1 MKRHFANMV
10 FALILAAYTV
20 YAALDTFV
28 IVRVLTPDTLPT
40 ATAEASTAPT
50 EAPTTVPTATESPAE
65 QATTAPISADT
76 EYHDDQIDIVL
87 TTMRVENTTV
97 YVADVQIADI
107 SLLKTALAGNTYARN
122 LTETTSVQAA
132 NAGAILA
139 INGDYYGAQE
149 RGYVLRNGVLYRA
162 SAQSGTDALVIGADG
177 NFRIITEGET
187 SADTLVREGAWQ
199 VLTFGPALINGG
211 QVTVS
216 SSDEVGRAMT
226 SNPRTAIGQIS
237 EGHYLLVVSDGRTKE
252 SAGLSLRQLA
262 ELMQSLGAQVAY
274 NLDGGGSST
283 MVFQGRVVSIITE
296 GETSAD
302 TLVREG
308 AWQVLTFG
316 PALINGGQVTV
327 SSSDEVGRAMTSN
340 PRTAI
345 GQISEGH
352 YLLVVSDGR
361 TKESAGLSLRQLAEL
376 MQSLGAQV
384 AYNLDGG
391 GSSTMVFQGRVVNNP
406 TTNGRSIRERS
417 VSDIVYIGY

>member
-10 FALILAAYTV
+10 FALILIAYTV

-40 ATAEASTAPT
+40 ATAEAST
-50 EAPTTVPTATESPAE
+50 VPTAAEPPAE

-252 SAGLSLRQLA
+252 STGLSLRQLA
-262 ELMQSLGAQVAY
+262 ELMQSLGAQIV
-274 NLDGGGSST
+274 
-283 MVFQGRVVSIITE
+283 
-296 GETSAD
+296 
-302 TLVREG
+302 
-308 AWQVLTFG
+308 
-316 PALINGGQVTV
+316 
-327 SSSDEVGRAMTSN
+327 
-340 PRTAI
+340 
-345 GQISEGH
+345 
-352 YLLVVSDGR
+352 
-361 TKESAGLSLRQLAEL
+361 
-376 MQSLGAQV
+376 
-384 AYNLDGG
+384 YNLDGG

>member
-1 MKRHFANMV
+1 MKRHFASMV

-40 ATAEASTAPT
+40 ATVEASTAPT
-50 EAPTTVPTATESPAE
+50 ATEPPAE
-65 QATTAPISADT
+65 QATTAPISTDT

-177 NFRIITEGET
+177 NFRIINESET

-199 VLTFGPALINGG
+199 VLTFGPALIKDG

-237 EGHYLLVVSDGRTKE
+237 EGHYLLVVSDGRTEE

-262 ELMQSLGAQVAY
+262 ELMQSLGAQ
-274 NLDGGGSST
+274 
-283 MVFQGRVVSIITE
+283 I
-296 GETSAD
+296 
-302 TLVREG
+302 
-308 AWQVLTFG
+308 
-316 PALINGGQVTV
+316 
-327 SSSDEVGRAMTSN
+327 
-340 PRTAI
+340 
-345 GQISEGH
+345 
-352 YLLVVSDGR
+352 
-361 TKESAGLSLRQLAEL
+361 
-376 MQSLGAQV
+376 

>member
-40 ATAEASTAPT
+40 ATVEASTAPT
-50 EAPTTVPTATESPAE
+50 ATEPPAE
-65 QATTAPISADT
+65 QATTAPISTDT
-76 EYHDDQIDIVL
+76 EYPDDQIDIVL

-177 NFRIITEGET
+177 NFRIINEGET

-262 ELMQSLGAQVAY
+262 ELMQSLGAQ
-274 NLDGGGSST
+274 
-283 MVFQGRVVSIITE
+283 I
-296 GETSAD
+296 
-302 TLVREG
+302 
-308 AWQVLTFG
+308 
-316 PALINGGQVTV
+316 
-327 SSSDEVGRAMTSN
+327 
-340 PRTAI
+340 
-345 GQISEGH
+345 
-352 YLLVVSDGR
+352 
-361 TKESAGLSLRQLAEL
+361 
-376 MQSLGAQV
+376 

>member
-1 MKRHFANMV
+1 MMRHFANMV

-50 EAPTTVPTATESPAE
+50 ATESPTE

-97 YVADVQIADI
+97 YVADVQLADI

-132 NAGAILA
+132 NTGAILA

-199 VLTFGPALINGG
+199 VLTFGPALVKDG

-262 ELMQSLGAQVAY
+262 ELMQSLGAQ
-274 NLDGGGSST
+274 
-283 MVFQGRVVSIITE
+283 I
-296 GETSAD
+296 
-302 TLVREG
+302 
-308 AWQVLTFG
+308 
-316 PALINGGQVTV
+316 
-327 SSSDEVGRAMTSN
+327 
-340 PRTAI
+340 
-345 GQISEGH
+345 
-352 YLLVVSDGR
+352 
-361 TKESAGLSLRQLAEL
+361 
-376 MQSLGAQV
+376 

>member
-1 MKRHFANMV
+1 MKRHFASMV

-50 EAPTTVPTATESPAE
+50 EAPTAAPTAAEPPAE
-65 QATTAPISADT
+65 QATTAPISTDT
-76 EYHDDQIDIVL
+76 EYHNDQIDIVL

-107 SLLKTALAGNTYARN
+107 SLLKTALAGNIYARN

-252 SAGLSLRQLA
+252 STGLSLRQLA
-262 ELMQSLGAQVAY
+262 ELMQSLGAQ
-274 NLDGGGSST
+274 
-283 MVFQGRVVSIITE
+283 I
-296 GETSAD
+296 
-302 TLVREG
+302 
-308 AWQVLTFG
+308 
-316 PALINGGQVTV
+316 
-327 SSSDEVGRAMTSN
+327 
-340 PRTAI
+340 
-345 GQISEGH
+345 
-352 YLLVVSDGR
+352 
-361 TKESAGLSLRQLAEL
+361 
-376 MQSLGAQV
+376 

>member
-50 EAPTTVPTATESPAE
+50 EAPTT
-65 QATTAPISADT
+65 APISTDT

-162 SAQSGTDALVIGADG
+162 SAQRGTDALVIGADG
-177 NFRIITEGET
+177 NFRIINEGET

-199 VLTFGPALINGG
+199 VLTFGPALIKDG

-226 SNPRTAIGQIS
+226 SNPRTAIVQIS

-252 SAGLSLRQLA
+252 STGLSLRQLA
-262 ELMQSLGAQVAY
+262 ELMQSLGAQ
-274 NLDGGGSST
+274 
-283 MVFQGRVVSIITE
+283 I
-296 GETSAD
+296 
-302 TLVREG
+302 
-308 AWQVLTFG
+308 
-316 PALINGGQVTV
+316 
-327 SSSDEVGRAMTSN
+327 
-340 PRTAI
+340 
-345 GQISEGH
+345 
-352 YLLVVSDGR
+352 
-361 TKESAGLSLRQLAEL
+361 
-376 MQSLGAQV
+376 

>member
-50 EAPTTVPTATESPAE
+50 ATESPAE
-65 QATTAPISADT
+65 QATTTPISTDT

-199 VLTFGPALINGG
+199 VLTFGPALVKDG

-252 SAGLSLRQLA
+252 STGLSLRQLA

-283 MVFQGRVVSIITE
+283 MVF
-296 GETSAD
+296 
-302 TLVREG
+302 
-308 AWQVLTFG
+308 
-316 PALINGGQVTV
+316 
-327 SSSDEVGRAMTSN
+327 
-340 PRTAI
+340 
-345 GQISEGH
+345 H
-352 YLLVVSDGR
+352 
-361 TKESAGLSLRQLAEL
+361 
-376 MQSLGAQV
+376 
-384 AYNLDGG
+384 
-391 GSSTMVFQGRVVNNP
+391 GRVVNNP

>member
-10 FALILAAYTV
+10 FALILIAYTV

-40 ATAEASTAPT
+40 ATVEASTAPT
-50 EAPTTVPTATESPAE
+50 ATEPPAE
-65 QATTAPISADT
+65 QATTAPISTDT

-107 SLLKTALAGNTYARN
+107 SLLKTALAGNIYARN

-177 NFRIITEGET
+177 NFRIINEGET

-211 QVTVS
+211 QVTVN

-252 SAGLSLRQLA
+252 STGLSLRQLA
-262 ELMQSLGAQVAY
+262 ELMQSLGAQ
-274 NLDGGGSST
+274 
-283 MVFQGRVVSIITE
+283 I
-296 GETSAD
+296 
-302 TLVREG
+302 
-308 AWQVLTFG
+308 
-316 PALINGGQVTV
+316 
-327 SSSDEVGRAMTSN
+327 
-340 PRTAI
+340 
-345 GQISEGH
+345 
-352 YLLVVSDGR
+352 
-361 TKESAGLSLRQLAEL
+361 
-376 MQSLGAQV
+376 

>member
-1 MKRHFANMV
+1 M
-10 FALILAAYTV
+10 
-20 YAALDTFV
+20 
-28 IVRVLTPDTLPT
+28 
-40 ATAEASTAPT
+40 
-50 EAPTTVPTATESPAE
+50 PTATESPAE
-65 QATTAPISADT
+65 QATTAPISTDT

-262 ELMQSLGAQVAY
+262 ELMQSLGAQ
-274 NLDGGGSST
+274 
-283 MVFQGRVVSIITE
+283 I
-296 GETSAD
+296 
-302 TLVREG
+302 
-308 AWQVLTFG
+308 
-316 PALINGGQVTV
+316 
-327 SSSDEVGRAMTSN
+327 
-340 PRTAI
+340 
-345 GQISEGH
+345 
-352 YLLVVSDGR
+352 
-361 TKESAGLSLRQLAEL
+361 
-376 MQSLGAQV
+376 

>member
-1 MKRHFANMV
+1 MKRHFTNMV

-28 IVRVLTPDTLPT
+28 IVRVLTPDTLQT

-50 EAPTTVPTATESPAE
+50 EAPTAVPTATESPAE

-199 VLTFGPALINGG
+199 VLTFGPALVKDG

-252 SAGLSLRQLA
+252 S
-262 ELMQSLGAQVAY
+262 
-274 NLDGGGSST
+274 T
-283 MVFQGRVVSIITE
+283 
-296 GETSAD
+296 
-302 TLVREG
+302 
-308 AWQVLTFG
+308 
-316 PALINGGQVTV
+316 
-327 SSSDEVGRAMTSN
+327 
-340 PRTAI
+340 
-345 GQISEGH
+345 
-352 YLLVVSDGR
+352 
-361 TKESAGLSLRQLAEL
+361 GLSLRQLAEL

>member
-50 EAPTTVPTATESPAE
+50 EAPTTVPTATE
-65 QATTAPISADT
+65 QAATVPISTDT

-177 NFRIITEGET
+177 SFRIINEGET

-216 SSDEVGRAMT
+216 SSDE
-226 SNPRTAIGQIS
+226 I
-237 EGHYLLVVSDGRTKE
+237 
-252 SAGLSLRQLA
+252 
-262 ELMQSLGAQVAY
+262 
-274 NLDGGGSST
+274 
-283 MVFQGRVVSIITE
+283 
-296 GETSAD
+296 
-302 TLVREG
+302 
-308 AWQVLTFG
+308 
-316 PALINGGQVTV
+316 
-327 SSSDEVGRAMTSN
+327 GRAMTSN

>member
-10 FALILAAYTV
+10 FALILATYTV

-50 EAPTTVPTATESPAE
+50 GAPTAVPTATESPAE
-65 QATTAPISADT
+65 QTTTAPISTDT

-122 LTETTSVQAA
+122 LTETTSAQAA

-162 SAQSGTDALVIGADG
+162 SAQSGTDALVIAADG
-177 NFRIITEGET
+177 NFRIINEGET

-199 VLTFGPALINGG
+199 VLTFGPALVKDG

-252 SAGLSLRQLA
+252 STGLSLRQLA
-262 ELMQSLGAQVAY
+262 ELIQSLGAQ
-274 NLDGGGSST
+274 
-283 MVFQGRVVSIITE
+283 I
-296 GETSAD
+296 
-302 TLVREG
+302 
-308 AWQVLTFG
+308 
-316 PALINGGQVTV
+316 
-327 SSSDEVGRAMTSN
+327 
-340 PRTAI
+340 
-345 GQISEGH
+345 
-352 YLLVVSDGR
+352 
-361 TKESAGLSLRQLAEL
+361 
-376 MQSLGAQV
+376 

>member
-10 FALILAAYTV
+10 FALILIAYTV

-28 IVRVLTPDTLPT
+28 IVHVLTPDTLPT

-50 EAPTTVPTATESPAE
+50 ATEPPAE
-65 QATTAPISADT
+65 QATTAPVSTDT

-132 NAGAILA
+132 NTGAILA

-226 SNPRTAIGQIS
+226 SNPRTAIGQIR

-252 SAGLSLRQLA
+252 STGLSLRQLA
-262 ELMQSLGAQVAY
+262 ELMQSLGAQ
-274 NLDGGGSST
+274 
-283 MVFQGRVVSIITE
+283 I
-296 GETSAD
+296 
-302 TLVREG
+302 
-308 AWQVLTFG
+308 
-316 PALINGGQVTV
+316 
-327 SSSDEVGRAMTSN
+327 
-340 PRTAI
+340 
-345 GQISEGH
+345 
-352 YLLVVSDGR
+352 
-361 TKESAGLSLRQLAEL
+361 
-376 MQSLGAQV
+376 

>member
-40 ATAEASTAPT
+40 ATVEASTAPT
-50 EAPTTVPTATESPAE
+50 ATEPPAE
-65 QATTAPISADT
+65 QATTAPISTDT

-149 RGYVLRNGVLYRA
+149 RGYVLRNDVLYRA

-262 ELMQSLGAQVAY
+262 ELMQSLGAQ
-274 NLDGGGSST
+274 
-283 MVFQGRVVSIITE
+283 I
-296 GETSAD
+296 
-302 TLVREG
+302 
-308 AWQVLTFG
+308 
-316 PALINGGQVTV
+316 
-327 SSSDEVGRAMTSN
+327 
-340 PRTAI
+340 
-345 GQISEGH
+345 
-352 YLLVVSDGR
+352 
-361 TKESAGLSLRQLAEL
+361 
-376 MQSLGAQV
+376 

>member
-28 IVRVLTPDTLPT
+28 IVRVLTLDTLPT
-40 ATAEASTAPT
+40 ATDEASTAPT
-50 EAPTTVPTATESPAE
+50 ATEPPAE
-65 QATTAPISADT
+65 QATTAPISTDT

-132 NAGAILA
+132 NTGAILA

-177 NFRIITEGET
+177 NFRIINEGET

-199 VLTFGPALINGG
+199 VLTFGPALVKDG
-211 QVTVS
+211 QVTVR

-252 SAGLSLRQLA
+252 STGLSLRQLA
-262 ELMQSLGAQVAY
+262 ELMQSLGAQ
-274 NLDGGGSST
+274 
-283 MVFQGRVVSIITE
+283 I
-296 GETSAD
+296 
-302 TLVREG
+302 
-308 AWQVLTFG
+308 
-316 PALINGGQVTV
+316 
-327 SSSDEVGRAMTSN
+327 
-340 PRTAI
+340 
-345 GQISEGH
+345 
-352 YLLVVSDGR
+352 
-361 TKESAGLSLRQLAEL
+361 
-376 MQSLGAQV
+376 

>member
-10 FALILAAYTV
+10 FALILIAYTV

-40 ATAEASTAPT
+40 ATVEASTAPT
-50 EAPTTVPTATESPAE
+50 ATEPPAE
-65 QATTAPISADT
+65 QATTAPISTDT

-107 SLLKTALAGNTYARN
+107 SLLKTALAGNIYARN

-199 VLTFGPALINGG
+199 VLTFGPALVKDG

-226 SNPRTAIGQIS
+226 SNPRTSIGQIS

-252 SAGLSLRQLA
+252 STGLSLRQLA
-262 ELMQSLGAQVAY
+262 ELMQSLGAQ
-274 NLDGGGSST
+274 
-283 MVFQGRVVSIITE
+283 I
-296 GETSAD
+296 
-302 TLVREG
+302 
-308 AWQVLTFG
+308 
-316 PALINGGQVTV
+316 
-327 SSSDEVGRAMTSN
+327 
-340 PRTAI
+340 
-345 GQISEGH
+345 
-352 YLLVVSDGR
+352 
-361 TKESAGLSLRQLAEL
+361 
-376 MQSLGAQV
+376 

>member
-50 EAPTTVPTATESPAE
+50 EAPTT
-65 QATTAPISADT
+65 APISADT

-107 SLLKTALAGNTYARN
+107 SLLKTALSGNTYARN

-237 EGHYLLVVSDGRTKE
+237 EGHYLLV
-252 SAGLSLRQLA
+252 A
-262 ELMQSLGAQVAY
+262 
-274 NLDGGGSST
+274 
-283 MVFQGRVVSIITE
+283 
-296 GETSAD
+296 
-302 TLVREG
+302 
-308 AWQVLTFG
+308 
-316 PALINGGQVTV
+316 
-327 SSSDEVGRAMTSN
+327 
-340 PRTAI
+340 
-345 GQISEGH
+345 
-352 YLLVVSDGR
+352 SDGR

>member
-1 MKRHFANMV
+1 MKRHFASMV

-40 ATAEASTAPT
+40 ATVEASTAPT
-50 EAPTTVPTATESPAE
+50 ATEPPAE
-65 QATTAPISADT
+65 QATTAPISTDT

-237 EGHYLLVVSDGRTKE
+237 EGHYLLV
-252 SAGLSLRQLA
+252 A
-262 ELMQSLGAQVAY
+262 
-274 NLDGGGSST
+274 
-283 MVFQGRVVSIITE
+283 
-296 GETSAD
+296 
-302 TLVREG
+302 
-308 AWQVLTFG
+308 
-316 PALINGGQVTV
+316 
-327 SSSDEVGRAMTSN
+327 
-340 PRTAI
+340 
-345 GQISEGH
+345 
-352 YLLVVSDGR
+352 SDGR

>member
-1 MKRHFANMV
+1 M
-10 FALILAAYTV
+10 
-20 YAALDTFV
+20 
-28 IVRVLTPDTLPT
+28 
-40 ATAEASTAPT
+40 
-50 EAPTTVPTATESPAE
+50 
-65 QATTAPISADT
+65 
-76 EYHDDQIDIVL
+76 
-87 TTMRVENTTV
+87 
-97 YVADVQIADI
+97 
-107 SLLKTALAGNTYARN
+107 
-122 LTETTSVQAA
+122 QAA

-252 SAGLSLRQLA
+252 STGLSLRQLA
-262 ELMQSLGAQVAY
+262 ELMQSLGAQIAY

-283 MVFQGRVVSIITE
+283 MVF
-296 GETSAD
+296 
-302 TLVREG
+302 
-308 AWQVLTFG
+308 
-316 PALINGGQVTV
+316 
-327 SSSDEVGRAMTSN
+327 
-340 PRTAI
+340 
-345 GQISEGH
+345 H
-352 YLLVVSDGR
+352 
-361 TKESAGLSLRQLAEL
+361 
-376 MQSLGAQV
+376 
-384 AYNLDGG
+384 
-391 GSSTMVFQGRVVNNP
+391 GRVVNNP

>member
-1 MKRHFANMV
+1 MKRHFASMV

-40 ATAEASTAPT
+40 ATVEASTAPT
-50 EAPTTVPTATESPAE
+50 ATEPPAE
-65 QATTAPISADT
+65 QATTAPISTDT

-177 NFRIITEGET
+177 NFRIINEGET

-262 ELMQSLGAQVAY
+262 ELMQSLGAQ
-274 NLDGGGSST
+274 
-283 MVFQGRVVSIITE
+283 I
-296 GETSAD
+296 
-302 TLVREG
+302 
-308 AWQVLTFG
+308 
-316 PALINGGQVTV
+316 
-327 SSSDEVGRAMTSN
+327 
-340 PRTAI
+340 
-345 GQISEGH
+345 
-352 YLLVVSDGR
+352 
-361 TKESAGLSLRQLAEL
+361 
-376 MQSLGAQV
+376 

>member
-40 ATAEASTAPT
+40 ATVEASTAPT
-50 EAPTTVPTATESPAE
+50 ATEPPAE
-65 QATTAPISADT
+65 QATTAPISTDT

-199 VLTFGPALINGG
+199 VLTFGPALVKDG

-237 EGHYLLVVSDGRTKE
+237 EEHYLLVVSDGRTKE
-252 SAGLSLRQLA
+252 STGLSLRQLA
-262 ELMQSLGAQVAY
+262 ELMQSLGAQ
-274 NLDGGGSST
+274 
-283 MVFQGRVVSIITE
+283 I
-296 GETSAD
+296 
-302 TLVREG
+302 
-308 AWQVLTFG
+308 
-316 PALINGGQVTV
+316 
-327 SSSDEVGRAMTSN
+327 
-340 PRTAI
+340 
-345 GQISEGH
+345 
-352 YLLVVSDGR
+352 
-361 TKESAGLSLRQLAEL
+361 
-376 MQSLGAQV
+376 

-406 TTNGRSIRERS
+406 ATNGRSIRERS

>member
-10 FALILAAYTV
+10 FALILIAYTV

-50 EAPTTVPTATESPAE
+50 EAPTTVPTAAE
-65 QATTAPISADT
+65 QAATVPISTDT

-177 NFRIITEGET
+177 NFRIINEGEA

-199 VLTFGPALINGG
+199 VLTFGPALIKDG

-252 SAGLSLRQLA
+252 STGLSLRQLA
-262 ELMQSLGAQVAY
+262 ELMQSLGAQ
-274 NLDGGGSST
+274 
-283 MVFQGRVVSIITE
+283 I
-296 GETSAD
+296 
-302 TLVREG
+302 
-308 AWQVLTFG
+308 
-316 PALINGGQVTV
+316 
-327 SSSDEVGRAMTSN
+327 
-340 PRTAI
+340 
-345 GQISEGH
+345 
-352 YLLVVSDGR
+352 
-361 TKESAGLSLRQLAEL
+361 
-376 MQSLGAQV
+376 

-391 GSSTMVFQGRVVNNP
+391 GSSTMVFQGRVVNSP

>member
-10 FALILAAYTV
+10 FALILIAYTV

-50 EAPTTVPTATESPAE
+50 EVPTAVPTATEPPAE
-65 QATTAPISADT
+65 QATTAPISTDT

-97 YVADVQIADI
+97 YVADVQLADI

-132 NAGAILA
+132 NAGAIFA

-162 SAQSGTDALVIGADG
+162 SAQSGTDALVIGTDG

-187 SADTLVREGAWQ
+187 SADTLVHEGAWQ

-252 SAGLSLRQLA
+252 STGLSLRQLA
-262 ELMQSLGAQVAY
+262 ELMQSLGAQ
-274 NLDGGGSST
+274 
-283 MVFQGRVVSIITE
+283 I
-296 GETSAD
+296 
-302 TLVREG
+302 
-308 AWQVLTFG
+308 
-316 PALINGGQVTV
+316 
-327 SSSDEVGRAMTSN
+327 
-340 PRTAI
+340 
-345 GQISEGH
+345 
-352 YLLVVSDGR
+352 
-361 TKESAGLSLRQLAEL
+361 
-376 MQSLGAQV
+376 

>member
-1 MKRHFANMV
+1 MKWHFANMV

-50 EAPTTVPTATESPAE
+50 EAPTAAPTATESPAE

-87 TTMRVENTTV
+87 TTMRVENTMV

-132 NAGAILA
+132 NTGAILA

-177 NFRIITEGET
+177 NFRIINEGET

-199 VLTFGPALINGG
+199 VLTFGPVLINGG

-252 SAGLSLRQLA
+252 S
-262 ELMQSLGAQVAY
+262 
-274 NLDGGGSST
+274 T
-283 MVFQGRVVSIITE
+283 
-296 GETSAD
+296 
-302 TLVREG
+302 
-308 AWQVLTFG
+308 
-316 PALINGGQVTV
+316 
-327 SSSDEVGRAMTSN
+327 
-340 PRTAI
+340 
-345 GQISEGH
+345 
-352 YLLVVSDGR
+352 
-361 TKESAGLSLRQLAEL
+361 GLSLRQLAEL

>member
-50 EAPTTVPTATESPAE
+50 EAPTAVPTAMESPAE
-65 QATTAPISADT
+65 QATTAPISTDT

-149 RGYVLRNGVLYRA
+149 RGYVLRNGMLYRA

-199 VLTFGPALINGG
+199 VLTFGPALVKDG
-211 QVTVS
+211 QVTVR

-262 ELMQSLGAQVAY
+262 ELMQSLGAQ
-274 NLDGGGSST
+274 
-283 MVFQGRVVSIITE
+283 I
-296 GETSAD
+296 
-302 TLVREG
+302 
-308 AWQVLTFG
+308 
-316 PALINGGQVTV
+316 
-327 SSSDEVGRAMTSN
+327 
-340 PRTAI
+340 
-345 GQISEGH
+345 
-352 YLLVVSDGR
+352 
-361 TKESAGLSLRQLAEL
+361 
-376 MQSLGAQV
+376 

-406 TTNGRSIRERS
+406 TTNGRSLRERS

>member
-1 MKRHFANMV
+1 MKRHFASMV

-50 EAPTTVPTATESPAE
+50 EAP
-65 QATTAPISADT
+65 TTAPISADT

-199 VLTFGPALINGG
+199 VLTFGPALINDG

-262 ELMQSLGAQVAY
+262 ELMQSLG
-274 NLDGGGSST
+274 T
-283 MVFQGRVVSIITE
+283 
-296 GETSAD
+296 
-302 TLVREG
+302 
-308 AWQVLTFG
+308 
-316 PALINGGQVTV
+316 
-327 SSSDEVGRAMTSN
+327 
-340 PRTAI
+340 
-345 GQISEGH
+345 QI
-352 YLLVVSDGR
+352 
-361 TKESAGLSLRQLAEL
+361 
-376 MQSLGAQV
+376 

-406 TTNGRSIRERS
+406 TTNGRSLRERS

>member
-1 MKRHFANMV
+1 
-10 FALILAAYTV
+10 
-20 YAALDTFV
+20 
-28 IVRVLTPDTLPT
+28 
-40 ATAEASTAPT
+40 
-50 EAPTTVPTATESPAE
+50 
-65 QATTAPISADT
+65 
-76 EYHDDQIDIVL
+76 
-87 TTMRVENTTV
+87 MRVENTTV
-97 YVADVQIADI
+97 YVADVQLADI
-107 SLLKTALAGNTYARN
+107 SLLKTALAGNPYARN

-177 NFRIITEGET
+177 NFRIINEGET

-199 VLTFGPALINGG
+199 VLTFGPALIKDG

-252 SAGLSLRQLA
+252 STGLSLRQLA
-262 ELMQSLGAQVAY
+262 ELMQSLGAQ
-274 NLDGGGSST
+274 
-283 MVFQGRVVSIITE
+283 I
-296 GETSAD
+296 
-302 TLVREG
+302 
-308 AWQVLTFG
+308 
-316 PALINGGQVTV
+316 
-327 SSSDEVGRAMTSN
+327 
-340 PRTAI
+340 
-345 GQISEGH
+345 
-352 YLLVVSDGR
+352 
-361 TKESAGLSLRQLAEL
+361 
-376 MQSLGAQV
+376 

>member
-1 MKRHFANMV
+1 MKRHFASMV

-40 ATAEASTAPT
+40 ATVEASTAPT
-50 EAPTTVPTATESPAE
+50 ATEPPAE
-65 QATTAPISADT
+65 QATTAPISTDT

-252 SAGLSLRQLA
+252 STGLSLRQLA
-262 ELMQSLGAQVAY
+262 ELMQSLGAQ
-274 NLDGGGSST
+274 
-283 MVFQGRVVSIITE
+283 I
-296 GETSAD
+296 
-302 TLVREG
+302 
-308 AWQVLTFG
+308 
-316 PALINGGQVTV
+316 
-327 SSSDEVGRAMTSN
+327 
-340 PRTAI
+340 
-345 GQISEGH
+345 
-352 YLLVVSDGR
+352 
-361 TKESAGLSLRQLAEL
+361 
-376 MQSLGAQV
+376 

-391 GSSTMVFQGRVVNNP
+391 GSSTMVFQGRVVNSP

>member
-1 MKRHFANMV
+1 MKRHFASMV

-40 ATAEASTAPT
+40 ATVEASTAPT
-50 EAPTTVPTATESPAE
+50 ATEPPAE
-65 QATTAPISADT
+65 QATTAPISTDT

-177 NFRIITEGET
+177 NFRIINEGET

-262 ELMQSLGAQVAY
+262 ELMQSLGAQ
-274 NLDGGGSST
+274 
-283 MVFQGRVVSIITE
+283 I
-296 GETSAD
+296 
-302 TLVREG
+302 
-308 AWQVLTFG
+308 
-316 PALINGGQVTV
+316 
-327 SSSDEVGRAMTSN
+327 
-340 PRTAI
+340 
-345 GQISEGH
+345 
-352 YLLVVSDGR
+352 
-361 TKESAGLSLRQLAEL
+361 
-376 MQSLGAQV
+376 

-406 TTNGRSIRERS
+406 TTNGRSLRERS

>member
-50 EAPTTVPTATESPAE
+50 ATESPAE
-65 QATTAPISADT
+65 LAATAPISADT

-177 NFRIITEGET
+177 NFRIINEGET

-199 VLTFGPALINGG
+199 VLTFGPALIKDG

-252 SAGLSLRQLA
+252 STGLSLRQLA
-262 ELMQSLGAQVAY
+262 ELMQSLGAQ
-274 NLDGGGSST
+274 
-283 MVFQGRVVSIITE
+283 I
-296 GETSAD
+296 
-302 TLVREG
+302 
-308 AWQVLTFG
+308 
-316 PALINGGQVTV
+316 
-327 SSSDEVGRAMTSN
+327 
-340 PRTAI
+340 
-345 GQISEGH
+345 
-352 YLLVVSDGR
+352 
-361 TKESAGLSLRQLAEL
+361 
-376 MQSLGAQV
+376 

>member
-10 FALILAAYTV
+10 FALILIAYTV

-28 IVRVLTPDTLPT
+28 IVRVLTPDTLPM

-50 EAPTTVPTATESPAE
+50 EAPTTAPTEPPAE
-65 QATTAPISADT
+65 QTTTAPISTDT

-162 SAQSGTDALVIGADG
+162 SAQSGTDALVIAADG
-177 NFRIITEGET
+177 NFRIINEGET

-199 VLTFGPALINGG
+199 VLTFGPALVKDG

-252 SAGLSLRQLA
+252 S
-262 ELMQSLGAQVAY
+262 
-274 NLDGGGSST
+274 T
-283 MVFQGRVVSIITE
+283 
-296 GETSAD
+296 
-302 TLVREG
+302 
-308 AWQVLTFG
+308 
-316 PALINGGQVTV
+316 
-327 SSSDEVGRAMTSN
+327 
-340 PRTAI
+340 
-345 GQISEGH
+345 
-352 YLLVVSDGR
+352 
-361 TKESAGLSLRQLAEL
+361 GLSLRQLAEL

>member
-50 EAPTTVPTATESPAE
+50 ATEPPAE
-65 QATTAPISADT
+65 QATTAPISTDT

-122 LTETTSVQAA
+122 LTETTSVQAT

-226 SNPRTAIGQIS
+226 SNPRTAIGQIR

-262 ELMQSLGAQVAY
+262 ELMQSLGAQ
-274 NLDGGGSST
+274 
-283 MVFQGRVVSIITE
+283 I
-296 GETSAD
+296 
-302 TLVREG
+302 
-308 AWQVLTFG
+308 
-316 PALINGGQVTV
+316 
-327 SSSDEVGRAMTSN
+327 
-340 PRTAI
+340 
-345 GQISEGH
+345 
-352 YLLVVSDGR
+352 
-361 TKESAGLSLRQLAEL
+361 
-376 MQSLGAQV
+376 

>member
-10 FALILAAYTV
+10 FALILATYTV

-50 EAPTTVPTATESPAE
+50 GAPTAVPTATESPAE
-65 QATTAPISADT
+65 QTTTAPISTDT

-122 LTETTSVQAA
+122 LTETTSAQAA

-177 NFRIITEGET
+177 NFRIINEGET

-199 VLTFGPALINGG
+199 VLTFGPALIKDG

-252 SAGLSLRQLA
+252 STGLSLRQLA
-262 ELMQSLGAQVAY
+262 ELMQSLGAQ
-274 NLDGGGSST
+274 
-283 MVFQGRVVSIITE
+283 I
-296 GETSAD
+296 
-302 TLVREG
+302 
-308 AWQVLTFG
+308 
-316 PALINGGQVTV
+316 
-327 SSSDEVGRAMTSN
+327 
-340 PRTAI
+340 
-345 GQISEGH
+345 
-352 YLLVVSDGR
+352 
-361 TKESAGLSLRQLAEL
+361 
-376 MQSLGAQV
+376 

>member
-10 FALILAAYTV
+10 FALILIAYTV

-28 IVRVLTPDTLPT
+28 IVRVLTPDTL
-40 ATAEASTAPT
+40 PT

-65 QATTAPISADT
+65 QATTAPISTDT

-162 SAQSGTDALVIGADG
+162 SAQSVTDALVIGADG
-177 NFRIITEGET
+177 NFRIINEGET

-252 SAGLSLRQLA
+252 STGLSLRQLA
-262 ELMQSLGAQVAY
+262 ELMQLLGAQ
-274 NLDGGGSST
+274 
-283 MVFQGRVVSIITE
+283 I
-296 GETSAD
+296 
-302 TLVREG
+302 
-308 AWQVLTFG
+308 
-316 PALINGGQVTV
+316 
-327 SSSDEVGRAMTSN
+327 
-340 PRTAI
+340 
-345 GQISEGH
+345 
-352 YLLVVSDGR
+352 
-361 TKESAGLSLRQLAEL
+361 
-376 MQSLGAQV
+376 

>member
-1 MKRHFANMV
+1 MKRHFASMV

-50 EAPTTVPTATESPAE
+50 EAPTAAPTAAEPPAE
-65 QATTAPISADT
+65 QATTAPISTDT

-97 YVADVQIADI
+97 YVADVQLADI

-132 NAGAILA
+132 NTGAILA

-177 NFRIITEGET
+177 NFRIINEGET

-199 VLTFGPALINGG
+199 VLTFGPALVKDG
-211 QVTVS
+211 QVTVR

-252 SAGLSLRQLA
+252 STGLSLRQLA
-262 ELMQSLGAQVAY
+262 ELMQSLGAQ
-274 NLDGGGSST
+274 
-283 MVFQGRVVSIITE
+283 I
-296 GETSAD
+296 
-302 TLVREG
+302 
-308 AWQVLTFG
+308 
-316 PALINGGQVTV
+316 
-327 SSSDEVGRAMTSN
+327 
-340 PRTAI
+340 
-345 GQISEGH
+345 
-352 YLLVVSDGR
+352 
-361 TKESAGLSLRQLAEL
+361 
-376 MQSLGAQV
+376 

-391 GSSTMVFQGRVVNNP
+391 GSSTMVFQGRVVNSP

>member
-20 YAALDTFV
+20 YAVLDTFV

-50 EAPTTVPTATESPAE
+50 EPPAE

-132 NAGAILA
+132 NTGAILA

-177 NFRIITEGET
+177 NFRIINEGET

-252 SAGLSLRQLA
+252 STGLSLRQLA
-262 ELMQSLGAQVAY
+262 ELMQSLGAQ
-274 NLDGGGSST
+274 
-283 MVFQGRVVSIITE
+283 I
-296 GETSAD
+296 
-302 TLVREG
+302 
-308 AWQVLTFG
+308 
-316 PALINGGQVTV
+316 
-327 SSSDEVGRAMTSN
+327 
-340 PRTAI
+340 
-345 GQISEGH
+345 
-352 YLLVVSDGR
+352 
-361 TKESAGLSLRQLAEL
+361 
-376 MQSLGAQV
+376 

>member
-50 EAPTTVPTATESPAE
+50 EAPTTVPTATE
-65 QATTAPISADT
+65 QAATVPISTDT

-132 NAGAILA
+132 NTGAILA

-199 VLTFGPALINGG
+199 VLTFGPALISGG

-252 SAGLSLRQLA
+252 STGLSLRQLA
-262 ELMQSLGAQVAY
+262 ELMQSLGAQ
-274 NLDGGGSST
+274 
-283 MVFQGRVVSIITE
+283 I
-296 GETSAD
+296 
-302 TLVREG
+302 
-308 AWQVLTFG
+308 
-316 PALINGGQVTV
+316 
-327 SSSDEVGRAMTSN
+327 
-340 PRTAI
+340 
-345 GQISEGH
+345 
-352 YLLVVSDGR
+352 
-361 TKESAGLSLRQLAEL
+361 
-376 MQSLGAQV
+376 

-391 GSSTMVFQGRVVNNP
+391 GSSTMVFQGRVVNSP

>member
-40 ATAEASTAPT
+40 ATTEASTAPT
-50 EAPTTVPTATESPAE
+50 EAPTAVPTATEPPAE
-65 QATTAPISADT
+65 QATTAPISTDT

-97 YVADVQIADI
+97 YVADVQLADI

-177 NFRIITEGET
+177 NFRIINEGET

-211 QVTVS
+211 QVAVS
-216 SSDEVGRAMT
+216 SSDEVGHAMT

-252 SAGLSLRQLA
+252 STGLSLWQLA
-262 ELMQSLGAQVAY
+262 ELMQSLGAQ
-274 NLDGGGSST
+274 
-283 MVFQGRVVSIITE
+283 I
-296 GETSAD
+296 
-302 TLVREG
+302 
-308 AWQVLTFG
+308 
-316 PALINGGQVTV
+316 
-327 SSSDEVGRAMTSN
+327 
-340 PRTAI
+340 
-345 GQISEGH
+345 
-352 YLLVVSDGR
+352 
-361 TKESAGLSLRQLAEL
+361 
-376 MQSLGAQV
+376 

>member
-10 FALILAAYTV
+10 FALILIAYTV

-40 ATAEASTAPT
+40 ATAEAST
-50 EAPTTVPTATESPAE
+50 VPTAAEPPAE

-262 ELMQSLGAQVAY
+262 ELMQSLGAQ
-274 NLDGGGSST
+274 
-283 MVFQGRVVSIITE
+283 I
-296 GETSAD
+296 
-302 TLVREG
+302 
-308 AWQVLTFG
+308 
-316 PALINGGQVTV
+316 
-327 SSSDEVGRAMTSN
+327 
-340 PRTAI
+340 
-345 GQISEGH
+345 
-352 YLLVVSDGR
+352 
-361 TKESAGLSLRQLAEL
+361 
-376 MQSLGAQV
+376 

>member
-10 FALILAAYTV
+10 FALILIAYTV

-40 ATAEASTAPT
+40 ATAEAST
-50 EAPTTVPTATESPAE
+50 VPTAAEPPAE

-97 YVADVQIADI
+97 YVADVQLADI

-199 VLTFGPALINGG
+199 VLTFGPALVKDG
-211 QVTVS
+211 QVTVR

-252 SAGLSLRQLA
+252 STGLSLRQLA
-262 ELMQSLGAQVAY
+262 ELMQSLGAQ
-274 NLDGGGSST
+274 
-283 MVFQGRVVSIITE
+283 I
-296 GETSAD
+296 
-302 TLVREG
+302 
-308 AWQVLTFG
+308 
-316 PALINGGQVTV
+316 
-327 SSSDEVGRAMTSN
+327 
-340 PRTAI
+340 
-345 GQISEGH
+345 
-352 YLLVVSDGR
+352 
-361 TKESAGLSLRQLAEL
+361 
-376 MQSLGAQV
+376 